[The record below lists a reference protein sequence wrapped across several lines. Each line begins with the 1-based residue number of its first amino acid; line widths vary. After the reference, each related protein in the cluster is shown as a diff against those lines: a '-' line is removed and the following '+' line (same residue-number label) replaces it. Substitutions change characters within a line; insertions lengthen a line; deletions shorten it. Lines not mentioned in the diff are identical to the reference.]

1 MWLNYLTVS
10 ARSSRTD
17 LDLLQSVCKRLDYEA
32 IAFESADES
41 GKAFYHT
48 NVMMWIGTKVAAVC
62 LESIRNKE
70 VRSGPNDLSSF
81 LNYKIS

>member
-1 MWLNYLTVS
+1 M
-10 ARSSRTD
+10 
-17 LDLLQSVCKRLDYEA
+17 DLLRSVGKRLDYEA

-81 LNYKIS
+81 LIYKISW